1 VAEALTDSKDMIRMC
16 GMLFK
21 QYGNSFSSYP
31 CARIQ
36 IKPTEA
42 KGNYYDVVIARQII
56 PSFGDSAE
64 KALVS
69 ALVHVD
75 RLTAAVAAVRSEQY
89 HWNDSPDAKAAEERV
104 WESKK
109 A

>member
-1 VAEALTDSKDMIRMC
+1 MAEARTDSKNMIRMC

-36 IKPTEA
+36 VKPTEVE
-42 KGNYYDVVIARQII
+42 GNYDVVIAKQII
-56 PSFGDSAE
+56 PSFGDSPE

-69 ALVHVD
+69 ALLHVD

-104 WESKK
+104 WESKNS
-109 A
+109 